1 MAGRQHTT
9 PLLLEAGHADR
20 LVRVPLDDRGFSE
33 DDLQRLLFEHPTV
46 LPVDEIEPVF
56 GPLIPIARELPTP
69 AGPIDVTYL
78 SPGGWPTLV
87 ETKLWRNPEARRQAV
102 AQIIDYASAVS
113 HWSYSDFVAAVRQ
126 ARSAPD
132 NADPLAEAVR
142 QQEEGFD
149 ETHFADAVARNLERG
164 RFLLLIVGDGIHE
177 GLEQLTTTVSRTPQ
191 LGFTLALVELALF
204 RRSTKQEPLVVQPRV
219 VARTRE
225 IIRAVVEVRRP
236 EIAAA
241 DVLVSLLSDDGDP
254 AARLPLTAE
263 AFYEELRAHE
273 SPAVVADFQAVLGL
287 VVEHAIEPV
296 WREASVSLH
305 HHEPSSGARFSAGS
319 VYCRSGRVDMFYVP
333 NYVRA
338 AGLADAVAR
347 EYLEGVA
354 ALVPGARAHTWQ
366 KGDGH
371 WGAIKVG
378 QRHIT
383 IAELLPHKNKWL
395 AAIDQFVSRIAS
407 ATAALEGRTAT

>member
-9 PLLLEAGHADR
+9 PLLLEAGNADR
-20 LVRVPLDDRGFSE
+20 LVRVPFDDRGFTE

-56 GPLIPIARELPTP
+56 GPLIPVARELPTP
-69 AGPIDVTYL
+69 AGPIDVVYL

-102 AQIIDYASAVS
+102 AQIVHYAAAMS
-113 HWSYSDFVAAVRQ
+113 HWSYSDFVAA
-126 ARSAPD
+126 ARKAPSALSGV
-132 NADPLAEAVR
+132 DPLADAVR

-149 ETHFADAVARNLERG
+149 PAHFADAVARNLERG

-177 GLEQLTTTVSRTPQ
+177 GLEQLTTTFSRTPQ

-204 RRSTKQEPLVVQPRV
+204 RRSTKREPLIVQPRV

-236 EIAAA
+236 EIAAP
-241 DVLVSLLSDDGDP
+241 DVVVSLPSGDGDL

-273 SPAVVADFQAVLGL
+273 SPAVVADFQALLGL
-287 VVEHAIEPV
+287 IVEHAIEPV

-305 HHEPSSGARFSAGS
+305 HYESSSGARFSAGS

-366 KGDGH
+366 KGNGH
-371 WGAIKVG
+371 WAAIKVG

-383 IAELLPHKNKWL
+383 IAELLPRKNEWL

-407 ATAALEGRTAT
+407 ATAALEGRTAS